1 MNKAALAEALAEKM
15 HLPRKQAVDIIEAL
29 TDTIIT
35 ELQKGNEVVLA
46 GFGTFS
52 AKRRHARM
60 GVNPQSPNER
70 IEIPEV
76 VVPKFK
82 AGSVL
87 KKSLKSKPTSEAP
100 AA

>member
-1 MNKAALAEALAEKM
+1 MNKAALAEALASK
-15 HLPRKQAVDIIEAL
+15 LNITKKQAVDIIEFL
-29 TDTIIT
+29 TDAIID
-35 ELQKGNEVVLA
+35 ELKKGNEGGLA

-60 GVNPQSPNER
+60 GVNPQSPKER
-70 IEIPEV
+70 IQIPEV

-87 KKSLKSKPTSEAP
+87 KKSLKSKPQAP

>member
-1 MNKAALAEALAEKM
+1 MNKAALAEALASKINVTK
-15 HLPRKQAVDIIEAL
+15 KQAVDILEFL
-29 TDTIIT
+29 TDAIIA
-35 ELQKGNEVVLA
+35 ELKKGNEVVLA

-70 IEIPEV
+70 IQIPEV

-87 KKSLKSKPTSEAP
+87 KKSLKGKESAP
-100 AA
+100 EQA

>member
-1 MNKAALAEALAEKM
+1 MNKAALADALASKL
-15 HLPRKQAVDIIEAL
+15 HIPKKQAVDIIEFL
-29 TDTIIT
+29 TDSIIA

-70 IEIPEV
+70 IQIPEV

-87 KKSLKSKPTSEAP
+87 KKSLKSKPESHVA
-100 AA
+100 